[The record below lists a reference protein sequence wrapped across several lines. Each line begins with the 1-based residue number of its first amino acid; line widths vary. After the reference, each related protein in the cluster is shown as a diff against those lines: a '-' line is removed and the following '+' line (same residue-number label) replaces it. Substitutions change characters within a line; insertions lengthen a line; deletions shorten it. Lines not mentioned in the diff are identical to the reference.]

1 MLRFER
7 GFDSVV
13 PPQHFRRLPRLHAV
27 LFSQAVRLACFI
39 QVFSFYNQNF
49 VKVRIFMFLPRF
61 KQAAA
66 IAAALLFISSATA
79 QEPAGDKV
87 DLDIL
92 AQIKSQAFQHSQV
105 MENLFYISEVYGPR
119 VNNSRNHRAAAEWA
133 MKQMK
138 EWGLQNVH
146 LEKFAFGYG
155 WQIKKFYAAMETPA
169 YAALIGFPLAWTPG
183 TNGLITADA
192 IWAPIHSKED
202 FAKYHGKL
210 KGKVLL
216 MFDPPQLQLHT
227 RVDAT
232 PSPTDEEILARSN
245 APHRGAGGAA
255 EGRGGPP
262 APGGASAPRGRGRV
276 GEGDWVYTPT
286 SLALA
291 EEKNHLLR
299 NEVNAFLK
307 EEGVVVALTPGYN
320 GDGGTIFSTY
330 GGSENPKDPI
340 PPPMVAIT
348 PEQYNRIVRLLQHGT
363 TPKLT
368 FDVAVDYQKEDQN
381 AVNVIGE
388 IPGTTKPDEVVM
400 LGGHFDSWQGGTG
413 ATDNGTGSS
422 VAMEAVRILAT
433 LKKPMARTVRVA
445 LWGGEEEGVY
455 GSSAYVQQR
464 FAPRDTMKKTPEYD
478 KLDVYFNDDGGS
490 GRFRGVSAGGSP
502 QMATIFKS
510 WIEPI
515 KDQHIVAVSG
525 ADFRP
530 TTQPG
535 GTDSS
540 SFSWIGLNGIGFQQD
555 GLEYGTRT
563 HHSNADTYDRVQK
576 DDVMQGSMI
585 EAWFAYNAATRPEML
600 PRIPTPEPLNA
611 SCSS

>member
-1 MLRFER
+1 MK
-7 GFDSVV
+7 
-13 PPQHFRRLPRLHAV
+13 LH
-27 LFSQAVRLACFI
+27 
-39 QVFSFYNQNF
+39 
-49 VKVRIFMFLPRF
+49 RF

-66 IAAALLFISSATA
+66 IVTAALLISSATA
-79 QEPAGDKV
+79 QEQAGDKV
-87 DLDIL
+87 DLATL
-92 AQIKSQAFQHSQV
+92 AQIKTEAFQHSQV
-105 MENLFYISEVYGPR
+105 MENLFYVSEVYGPR
-119 VNNSRNHRAAAEWA
+119 VNNSRNHKAAAEWA

-146 LEKFAFGYG
+146 LEKWPFGYG
-155 WQIKKFYAAMETPA
+155 WQIKKFYAAMETPV
-169 YAALIGFPLAWTPG
+169 YAAITGFPLAWTPG
-183 TNGLITADA
+183 TNGPISVEPVF
-192 IWAPIHSKED
+192 APIHSKED

-210 KGKVLL
+210 KGKAVL
-216 MFDPPQLQLHT
+216 MFDPATLTLHT
-227 RVDAT
+227 RADAQ
-232 PSPTDEEILARSN
+232 PSLTDEEILARGN
-245 APHRGAGGAA
+245 ARGGGGGGRGAAATGGGAP
-255 EGRGGPP
+255 GLG
-262 APGGASAPRGRGRV
+262 APGGPAAANRDPSGRGRP
-276 GEGDWVYTPT
+276 GEGTWEYTPT

-291 EEKNHLLR
+291 SPKNQALR

-307 EEGVVVALTPGYN
+307 EEGVAVALTPGYN

-340 PPPMVAIT
+340 PPPIEAIAA
-348 PEQYNRIVRLLQHGT
+348 EQYNRLVRLVQHGI

-368 FDVAVDYQKEDQN
+368 FDIGVDYQKEDQN
-381 AVNVIGE
+381 AFNVIGE

-455 GSSAYVQQR
+455 GSTVYVQQH
-464 FAPRDTMKKTPEYD
+464 FALRDTMKKTPEYD

-502 QMATIFKS
+502 QTAAIFRS

-515 KDQHIVAVSG
+515 KDQHIVSVSG
-525 ADFRP
+525 AEFRP
-530 TTQPG
+530 TLAPG
-535 GTDSS
+535 GTDSTA
-540 SFSWIGLNGIGFQQD
+540 FSWIGLNGIGFQQD

-585 EAWFAYNAATRPEML
+585 EAWFAYNAATRADML
-600 PRIPTPEPLNA
+600 PRIPTPEPLKK
-611 SCSS
+611 